1 MKKSLLSL
9 GLASVLSVVSVAS
22 FADSAVM
29 NDVTTG
35 IEAKTGKEI
44 YQTVCIS
51 CHMAEGKG
59 AKGAGQFPAFA
70 NNMRLMAAEYP
81 AYIVLYGQKGM
92 PGFGNYLD
100 DDQIAAIVN
109 YIRTSFGNDFK
120 PDFTPEQVAK
130 MRKPDADYGTLD

>member
-51 CHMAEGKG
+51 CHMAEG
-59 AKGAGQFPAFA
+59 
-70 NNMRLMAAEYP
+70 
-81 AYIVLYGQKGM
+81 
-92 PGFGNYLD
+92 
-100 DDQIAAIVN
+100 
-109 YIRTSFGNDFK
+109 
-120 PDFTPEQVAK
+120 
-130 MRKPDADYGTLD
+130 